1 MTNIGLIPN
10 SSYNDF
16 VLGSNISNYMD
27 RGHTKKT
34 YHESVFTNDSYHFIK
49 EDIEV
54 WCELDGQINTIRCSS
69 SCIYK
74 GVELIGLEF
83 SKFIS
88 LVEKVPDDNDVVYLS
103 REGHRGQN
111 QHVYDF
117 DNKVRE
123 IMNLP
128 KRPYD
133 QTHNKMITTNISGN
147 VWGY

>member
-1 MTNIGLIPN
+1 MEMTNIGLIPN

-49 EDIEV
+49 EDIDV

-103 REGHRGQN
+103 
-111 QHVYDF
+111 
-117 DNKVRE
+117 
-123 IMNLP
+123 
-128 KRPYD
+128 
-133 QTHNKMITTNISGN
+133 
-147 VWGY
+147 

>member
-1 MTNIGLIPN
+1 M
-10 SSYNDF
+10 
-16 VLGSNISNYMD
+16 VLTYQIIWIVD
-27 RGHTKKT
+27 TLKKT

-49 EDIEV
+49 EDIDV

-103 REGHRGQN
+103 RDGHRGQN

-117 DNKVRE
+117 DSLGLQIWVWRNRIRTVMIYK
-123 IMNLP
+123 
-128 KRPYD
+128 YD
-133 QTHNKMITTNISGN
+133 E
-147 VWGY
+147 

>member
-1 MTNIGLIPN
+1 MHMEMTNIGLIPN

-34 YHESVFTNDSYHFIK
+34 YHESIFTNDSYHFIK
-49 EDIEV
+49 EDIDV

-117 DNKVRE
+117 DSLGLQIWVWRNRIRTVMICK
-123 IMNLP
+123 
-128 KRPYD
+128 YD
-133 QTHNKMITTNISGN
+133 E
-147 VWGY
+147 